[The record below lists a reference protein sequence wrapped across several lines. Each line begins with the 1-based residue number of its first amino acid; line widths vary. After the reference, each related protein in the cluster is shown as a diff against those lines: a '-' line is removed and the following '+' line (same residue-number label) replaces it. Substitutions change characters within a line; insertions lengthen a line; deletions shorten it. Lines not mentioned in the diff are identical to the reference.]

1 MSKVYELVSDYQPSG
16 DQPGAITQLL
26 EGLDA
31 GLAHQTLLGVTG
43 SGKTFTL
50 ANVIAQAQRPA
61 I

>member
-1 MSKVYELVSDYQPSG
+1 MSKVYELVSEYQPSG
-16 DQPGAITQLL
+16 DQPTAIKQLL

-50 ANVIAQAQRPA
+50 ANVIAQAQ
-61 I
+61 